1 MYRQKALTR
10 WLFSEEIYFLLI
22 LLQIQDTWNDIGRN
36 IIALSSDPPRNPKSI
51 VNYIKS
57 VSTDIEVFKLFVK
70 LDGDLFVYDKR
81 LMVGYRDDG
90 IAWMK

>member
-1 MYRQKALTR
+1 MILP
-10 WLFSEEIYFLLI
+10 EIRKVLL
-22 LLQIQDTWNDIGRN
+22 
-36 IIALSSDPPRNPKSI
+36 
-51 VNYIKS
+51 NYIKS